1 MEKKDCFLKDEGDF
15 FTLGFQS
22 EKAKKILSDN
32 INLNKLSY
40 SIENNLPKIN
50 ISIELLDDI
59 IAFLNN
65 SELTYDSDC

>member
-59 IAFLNN
+59 IVFLNN